1 MDELRYADVAVDAP
15 VGHAR
20 TFTYGIPARFAVQPG
35 QLVWVPFGSQ
45 TLQGIVVALS
55 AAEPDFPT
63 RDILQIVEP
72 APLLGP
78 GLLQLGQWLSRYYR
92 SPLFDALSLM
102 LPPGFES
109 RVRSRILPV
118 PPIIPE
124 NPVPANSEPPR
135 GREETVTALRTLS
148 DKGPMSQAA
157 FVKLLGRRGVRELN
171 RLVEQGEVRREA
183 TIPRP
188 SVIPKYEGYLMP
200 APPGG
205 SEPAS
210 YLSPEPASSVSHEPA
225 SPVSPEPASPVS
237 PESGPPVNPEP
248 VEGPPGLTPRQQ
260 ALLDAVRQPPGH
272 LSIGEANREF
282 GPHVVEALWRKGL
295 VAQEWWR
302 TSGGPP
308 PIPALGSADGPEQL
322 TLTTEQR
329 RALSEIT
336 AALDASFDKLRM
348 NVPTGTPDKITDKT
362 GTSGS
367 AYPLSSR
374 SFLLHGVTGSGK
386 TEVYLRAIA
395 YAVRLGRRAV
405 FLVPEISLTPQT
417 LERVNAW
424 FAGRVALLHS
434 QQTPRQR
441 FDQWWDIR
449 GGNFDVVVGPR
460 SALFAPVDNL
470 GIIVI
475 DEEHE
480 WTYKQEESAPLYH
493 ARAAALEL
501 ARRSGAVVVLGSATP
516 SVESYYHASRGRL
529 RLLELPNRVAGGTAF
544 RQAQGQRA
552 EEAPGKQAVI
562 LSEAKNPSHEGETS
576 DDRSAYPGLARVE
589 ICDMRQ
595 ELRQGN
601 RHIFSRVL
609 SAGLRECLDS
619 GNQAILFLN
628 RRGSSSI
635 VQCRDCGYVA
645 VCRRCDTP
653 LTYHAAPTRLL
664 CHQCNYSRR
673 PLTQCPECR
682 GSRIRQLGLGTQRV
696 VDEVVG
702 LFPGIR
708 VDRLDSDA
716 LRQAQ
721 GKRGGAGAA
730 EEAVARLA
738 SGETQ
743 VLVGTQMVAKGLD
756 IPNVALVGV
765 VLADIGLHVPDF
777 RAGERAFSLLCQVA
791 GRAGRGDAPG
801 RVFIQTYDPEH
812 YAIRAGAN
820 QDYSEMYRQEIES
833 RRRLGYPPFNQLAH
847 IVYQNADAD
856 ACQRQTT
863 AIADELKRRAAAEG
877 RTDIEVNG
885 PAPGLPPRLRGRHR
899 WRLLLRGRNLAE
911 FLDTTDFPAGC
922 TVDIDPAHV
931 V

>member
-1 MDELRYADVAVDAP
+1 
-15 VGHAR
+15 
-20 TFTYGIPARFAVQPG
+20 
-35 QLVWVPFGSQ
+35 
-45 TLQGIVVALS
+45 
-55 AAEPDFPT
+55 
-63 RDILQIVEP
+63 
-72 APLLGP
+72 
-78 GLLQLGQWLSRYYR
+78 
-92 SPLFDALSLM
+92 M
-102 LPPGFES
+102 L
-109 RVRSRILPV
+109 
-118 PPIIPE
+118 
-124 NPVPANSEPPR
+124 
-135 GREETVTALRTLS
+135 
-148 DKGPMSQAA
+148 
-157 FVKLLGRRGVRELN
+157 
-171 RLVEQGEVRREA
+171 
-183 TIPRP
+183 
-188 SVIPKYEGYLMP
+188 
-200 APPGG
+200 
-205 SEPAS
+205 
-210 YLSPEPASSVSHEPA
+210 
-225 SPVSPEPASPVS
+225 
-237 PESGPPVNPEP
+237 
-248 VEGPPGLTPRQQ
+248 
-260 ALLDAVRQPPGH
+260 QPPGH

-282 GPHVVEALWRKGL
+282 GSHVVEALWRKGL
-295 VAQEWWR
+295 VAQDWWR

-336 AALDASFDKLRM
+336 AALEASFGERSHPNPVLSGAEGS
-348 NVPTGTPDKITDKT
+348 PPD
-362 GTSGS
+362 GEG
-367 AYPLSSR
+367 ARLSDR

-395 YAVRLGRRAV
+395 HAVRLGRRAV

-434 QQTPRQR
+434 QQTPRQK

-501 ARRSGAVVVLGSATP
+501 ARRSDAVVVLGSATP

-529 RLLELPNRVAGGTAF
+529 RLLELPHRVAGSSA
-544 RQAQGQRA
+544 
-552 EEAPGKQAVI
+552 
-562 LSEAKNPSHEGETS
+562 PSHSGEGSSPSGEITRHS
-576 DDRSAYPGLARVE
+576 RESGNPESSPSLAQVQV
-589 ICDMRQ
+589 CDMRQ
-595 ELRQGN
+595 ELREGN
-601 RHIFSRVL
+601 RHIFSRAL

-673 PLTQCPECR
+673 PLTHCPECR
-682 GSRIRQLGLGTQRV
+682 GSRIRQLGLGTERV
-696 VDEVVG
+696 VAEVSG
-702 LFPGIR
+702 LFPGVR

-721 GKRGGAGAA
+721 SRRGGAGAA
-730 EEAVARLA
+730 GEAVARLA

-847 IVYQNADAD
+847 IVYQNSDAD

-863 AIADELKRRAAAEG
+863 TIADELKRRAAAGG

-899 WRLLLRGRNLAE
+899 WRLLLRGRGLAE
-911 FLDTTDFPAGC
+911 FLEGVDFPVGC
-922 TVDIDPAHV
+922 AVDIDPAHV
-931 V
+931 T

>member
-1 MDELRYADVAVDAP
+1 MDDSRYADVAVDAP
-15 VGHAR
+15 VGHVR
-20 TFTYGIPARFAVQPG
+20 TFTYGIPARFTVYPG

-45 TLQGIVVALS
+45 TLQGIVVELS
-55 AAEPDFPT
+55 SAQPDFPT
-63 RDILQIVEP
+63 RDILQAVEP

-78 GLLQLGQWLSRYYR
+78 GQLQLGRWLSRYYR
-92 SPLFDALSLM
+92 SPLFAALSLM

-109 RVRSRILPV
+109 RVRSRIFPAAPV
-118 PPIIPE
+118 SAGDPAPVSPE
-124 NPVPANSEPPR
+124 PVE
-135 GREETVTALRTLS
+135 GREETVAALTTLS
-148 DKGPMSQAA
+148 EKGRMSQAD
-157 FVKLLGRRGVRELN
+157 FIKLLGRRGARELN
-171 RLVEQGEVRREA
+171 RLVERGKVLREV

-188 SVIPKYEGYLMP
+188 SVVPKYEAYLIP
-200 APPGG
+200 TQ
-205 SEPAS
+205 
-210 YLSPEPASSVSHEPA
+210 
-225 SPVSPEPASPVS
+225 PVG
-237 PESGPPVNPEP
+237 PESA
-248 VEGPPGLTPRQQ
+248 EGRPNLTARQQ
-260 ALLDAVRQPPGH
+260 GLLDAVRQPPGH
-272 LSIGEANREF
+272 LPVGEANREF
-282 GPHVVEALWRKGL
+282 RAQTVEALWQKGL

-308 PIPALGSADGPEQL
+308 PIPRLSGSDGPEQL
-322 TLTTEQR
+322 TLTAEQR

-336 AALDASFDKLRM
+336 AALDSSFHPSFSPSPEGGRGEGVSL
-348 NVPTGTPDKITDKT
+348 
-362 GTSGS
+362 S
-367 AYPLSSR
+367 AR
-374 SFLLHGVTGSGK
+374 AFLLHGVTGSGK
-386 TEVYLRAIA
+386 TEVYLRAIDH
-395 YAVRLGRRAV
+395 AVRLGRRAV
-405 FLVPEISLTPQT
+405 FLVPEIALTPQT

-434 QQTPRQR
+434 QQTPRQK

-449 GGNFDVVVGPR
+449 GSNFDVVVGPR

-493 ARAAALEL
+493 ARTAALEL
-501 ARRSGAVVVLGSATP
+501 ARRTGAVVVLGSATP
-516 SVESYYHASRGRL
+516 SVESCYHASRGRL
-529 RLLELPNRVAGGTAF
+529 RLLELPHRVAGGAAL
-544 RQAQGQRA
+544 RQAQDQRA
-552 EEAPGKQAVI
+552 EEAPGKQPVI
-562 LSEAKNPSHEGETS
+562 LSEAKNPSHEEETS
-576 DDRSAYPGLARVE
+576 DDRPAYPGLARVE
-589 ICDMRQ
+589 VCDMRQ
-595 ELRQGN
+595 ELREGN
-601 RHIFSRVL
+601 RHIFSRAL
-609 SAGLRECLDS
+609 SNGLRECLAS

-645 VCRRCDTP
+645 VCRRCDTS
-653 LTYHAAPTRLL
+653 LTYHAAPARLL

-673 PLTQCPECR
+673 LIAECPQCR
-682 GSRIRQLGLGTQRV
+682 SRRIRQLGLGTERV
-696 VDEVVG
+696 ASEVSA
-702 LFPGIR
+702 LFPGVC

-716 LRQAQ
+716 ARS
-721 GKRGGAGAA
+721 AGAA
-730 EEAVARLA
+730 EEAVARLV

-743 VLVGTQMVAKGLD
+743 VLIGTQMVAKGLD

-777 RAGERAFSLLCQVA
+777 RAGERVFSLLCQVA

-801 RVFIQTYDPEH
+801 RVFVQTYDPEH

-833 RRRLGYPPFNQLAH
+833 RRKLGYPPFNQLAH
-847 IVYQNADAD
+847 IVCQNSDAE
-856 ACQRQTT
+856 ACQRQAT

-899 WRLLLRGRNLAE
+899 WRLLLRGRNLAD
-911 FLDTTDFPAGC
+911 FLEATDFPAGC